1 MWIPLGVGVT
11 GFLSGMVLATADAA
25 LLMVHPFV
33 VLLKP
38 AVAMSAQPNVSVVV
52 MSVVETVL
60 FLSVG
65 LWMAKRLQYE

>member
-1 MWIPLGVGVT
+1 VWLFLQLLYTLVGQASAVI
-11 GFLSGMVLATADAA
+11 G
-25 LLMVHPFV
+25 FV